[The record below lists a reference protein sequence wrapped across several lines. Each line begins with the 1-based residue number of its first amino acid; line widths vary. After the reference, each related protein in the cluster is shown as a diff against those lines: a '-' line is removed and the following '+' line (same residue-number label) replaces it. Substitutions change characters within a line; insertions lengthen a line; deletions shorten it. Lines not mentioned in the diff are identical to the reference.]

1 LRNVQHT
8 IKTTNTR
15 FTSLSFDLSK
25 FGTANGTGA
34 RIEMSPCVAMLTRNS
49 QTWTLSQ
56 IFIVVVADGV
66 DFMNFGL
73 DISSR
78 MSTCSTISREPN
90 NQEVIYLLDMSD
102 DGLLITGL
110 LPRWIRVRDLSLS
123 LMLTPSV
130 SGGDGI
136 ANR

>member
-1 LRNVQHT
+1 MPTQ
-8 IKTTNTR
+8 
-15 FTSLSFDLSK
+15 
-25 FGTANGTGA
+25 
-34 RIEMSPCVAMLTRNS
+34 NS

-56 IFIVVVADGV
+56 IFIVVVADSV

-90 NQEVIYLLDMSD
+90 NQEVIYLLDTSD

-110 LPRWIRVRDLSLS
+110 LPRRIRVRDLSLS